1 LLRQIAS
8 WIAVVLVLEGALY
21 ALFPRAM
28 KRMMASIMEQ
38 PPEVLRLSGLIAA
51 LVGVGIAWLVR
62 A

>member
-1 LLRQIAS
+1 MRQIAS